1 VHNADDIIVFIQHI
15 CHKHDDEIE
24 THNDM
29 IQMLKDVNE
38 INFTLKIQQTSLQ
51 EEIKDKNVII
61 HHLKFFAQ
69 SRSDSSASED

>member
-1 VHNADDIIVFIQHI
+1 M

-24 THNDM
+24 IHNDM
-29 IQMLKDVNE
+29 IQMLEDVNE
-38 INFTLKIQQTSLQ
+38 INIALKTQQTSLQ

-69 SRSDSSASED
+69 SRSYSSVSED